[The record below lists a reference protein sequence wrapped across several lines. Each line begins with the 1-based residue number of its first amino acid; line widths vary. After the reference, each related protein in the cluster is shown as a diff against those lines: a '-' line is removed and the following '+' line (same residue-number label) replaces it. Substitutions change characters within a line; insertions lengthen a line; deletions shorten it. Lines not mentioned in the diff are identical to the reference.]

1 MKYFRTQVVNLKINP
16 GMMDILDFLIQKIK
30 KQQVIKLDDGHT

>member
-16 GMMDILDFLIQKIK
+16 GMLDILDFLIQK
-30 KQQVIKLDDGHT
+30 KQQVIKLDDGRT